1 MSHDTKRW
9 TIELDEVEYTFM
21 TQEEYDVEVWTYP
34 GRNVEFL
41 TTWPED
47 LKFYAFDY
55 YLHDYMTKEERQV
68 MLDECMS

>member
-21 TQEEYDVEVWTYP
+21 TQEEYDVEV
-34 GRNVEFL
+34 
-41 TTWPED
+41 
-47 LKFYAFDY
+47 
-55 YLHDYMTKEERQV
+55 YLQAREPDWDDMSVAERQV

>member
-21 TQEEYDVEVWTYP
+21 TQEEYDVEV
-34 GRNVEFL
+34 
-41 TTWPED
+41 
-47 LKFYAFDY
+47 
-55 YLHDYMTKEERQV
+55 YLQAREPDWDDMTKAERQV